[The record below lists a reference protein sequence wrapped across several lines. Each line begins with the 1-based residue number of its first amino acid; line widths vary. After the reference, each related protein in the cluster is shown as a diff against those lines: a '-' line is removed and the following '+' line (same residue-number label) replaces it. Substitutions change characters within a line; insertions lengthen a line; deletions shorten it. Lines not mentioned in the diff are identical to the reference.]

1 MIVLLIFHTVPLVRS
16 QNKLT
21 ACYTTS
27 VSISV
32 ISLGTLHFRNIWK
45 GLESCEP
52 CMHMQFLGTYINI
65 IVHLDPNQGK
75 QQRLRNH
82 KYNSFLLSQH
92 LFCIVSHSLSPFCS
106 DPTISGTI
114 LLNQPIHKG
123 KEWVNIHRIVLLD
136 GIDTIES

>member
-1 MIVLLIFHTVPLVRS
+1 MSFVYMGYQMMSFQSGMLFQQLLERS
-16 QNKLT
+16 RNFQ
-21 ACYTTS
+21 S
-27 VSISV
+27 M
-32 ISLGTLHFRNIWK
+32 HFRNIWK